1 MCSVDNLAIL
11 LVREKESF
19 SFFNVLW
26 LMTSFKN
33 FNDFTMWKITK
44 NEIEIDQ
51 IGYNM
56 TETSDIL
63 GGANPKD
70 NKCYIIS

>member
-1 MCSVDNLAIL
+1 
-11 LVREKESF
+11 
-19 SFFNVLW
+19 
-26 LMTSFKN
+26 MTSFKN
-33 FNDFTMWKITK
+33 FNDFTMRKITK
-44 NEIEIDQ
+44 SEIEIDQ